1 MQKFVFFSVSG
12 NTITWTKMDSY
23 RNYSRI
29 MVCSPQIS
37 SIHMEWAGVWPFG
50 QYKQGIMEQK
60 LQLIK
65 AKGQYLVN
73 LNRA

>member
-12 NTITWTKMDSY
+12 NTITWTKIDSY

-37 SIHMEWAGVWPFG
+37 SIHMEWAGVWPFR
-50 QYKQGIMEQK
+50 QY
-60 LQLIK
+60 
-65 AKGQYLVN
+65 
-73 LNRA
+73 

>member
-1 MQKFVFFSVSG
+1 
-12 NTITWTKMDSY
+12 
-23 RNYSRI
+23 
-29 MVCSPQIS
+29 
-37 SIHMEWAGVWPFG
+37 MEWAGVWPFG